1 MENSRSNIDTDRF
14 KIINKTM
21 DELYSDLSDIYES
34 IADRDIQ
41 DAVNSV
47 AKLISKLNK
56 LKTSMRHGE

>member
-1 MENSRSNIDTDRF
+1 MENKRSNIDTDRF

>member
-1 MENSRSNIDTDRF
+1 MENRRSNIDTDRF

>member
-1 MENSRSNIDTDRF
+1 MGNRRSNIDTDRF

-47 AKLISKLNK
+47 TKLISKLNK